1 MWQHAKPYLLAL
13 SAALNLSFVAMWV
26 AYAAPLRLPDTSHA
40 PNAEQEVVWCPLHRE
55 LEVTL
60 EQWQQIEPR
69 LQQFQSSV
77 GDLCQQIELM
87 RVEVID
93 LLAAEQPD
101 LDAVRAKQDEILA
114 AKRTMQD
121 TVASHL
127 LAEKEILTA
136 QQQQRLFQRLRDR
149 TGCAGTSPPMS
160 GRNRQRGVDAAVLE
174 DK

>member
-1 MWQHAKPYLLAL
+1 M
-13 SAALNLSFVAMWV
+13 
-26 AYAAPLRLPDTSHA
+26 
-40 PNAEQEVVWCPLHRE
+40 
-55 LEVTL
+55 

-69 LQQFQSSV
+69 LRQFQSSV
-77 GDLCQQIELM
+77 GEDCQQIELT
-87 RVEVID
+87 RAEVID

-101 LDAVRAKQDEILA
+101 LNAVRAKQDDILA

-121 TVASHL
+121 KVAAHL
-127 LAEKEILTA
+127 LAEKGILTI

-160 GRNRQRGVDAAVLE
+160 GRNRQQGIGAAFLE